1 MKLNQSA
8 ETYGVCP
15 VIDNLRKDGNIMG
28 FERWRKIGQ
37 IVIADLKQNGRFFNT
52 TLGLF
57 FFDNDHRRAFPL
69 DGNVELAALINR
81 RYGINP
87 KEHGFK
93 RVLADLQSEA
103 VLNGQK
109 AEIRRLAHYDSQ
121 KKVLYLSRFDGYVYR
136 LDGNS
141 VVPVPNGTDD
151 VFFFDHRLIWEPY
164 SYLADA
170 PKGELDRQLI
180 EGINFAGFILSV
192 EEQRRLVKLWLLAV
206 FFGSIQPTK
215 IILLLLGEQGSG
227 KTSALR
233 RIQKCIFGARA
244 DLLSI
249 EKDKQDGF
257 VATVTT
263 DPLAL
268 FDNIDERVS
277 WLPYALSR
285 LATGVTFSRRQ
296 LYTTNFKVEFP
307 GVSWLGITSRTVRF
321 MENQPDLPERTLILR
336 LDRLRER
343 QAEEELLTAIAE
355 HRNEIWSEL
364 LEDLN
369 RVVRHFRQTTEHP
382 RVHFRMADFASF
394 ALQVAALWGCR
405 PEVEQSLAKLEA
417 SQAEFVFE
425 EEPIHQVLEPWL
437 MIEANQGRNVEAGM
451 LQQEWSR
458 LATRNAIIWP
468 FANGKSLGQRLVQ
481 LEDALNQKVRFE
493 VTPDPHT
500 KQNRYRFWPK
510 QVALDP
516 EVPVTVANDSADA
529 EVAGTVLALRD

>member
-1 MKLNQSA
+1 MNRNQSTKEYRWA
-8 ETYGVCP
+8 LV
-15 VIDNLRKDGNIMG
+15 DDLRKDGNIMG
-28 FERWRKIGQ
+28 FERWRQIGQ
-37 IVIADLKQNGRFFNT
+37 IVVADLKQNGQFLNT

-69 DGNVELAALINR
+69 DDNVELAALINR

-103 VLNGQK
+103 VFSGRQV
-109 AEIRRLAHYDSQ
+109 EIRRLAYYDSQ
-121 KKVLYLSRFDGYVYR
+121 RKVLYLSRFDGHMYR
-136 LDGNS
+136 LDGS
-141 VVPVPNGTDD
+141 AVVPIPNGTDD
-151 VFFFDHRLIWEPY
+151 VFFFDDRLTWEPY
-164 SYLADA
+164 TYLADA
-170 PKGELDRQLI
+170 PKGELDSQLI
-180 EGINFAGFILSV
+180 QAVNFAHFILSV
-192 EEQRRLVKLWLLAV
+192 EEQRRLLKLWLLAV

-268 FDNIDERVS
+268 FDNVDERVS

-296 LYTTNFKVEFP
+296 LYTTNLKIEFP

-336 LDRLRER
+336 LGRLRER
-343 QAEEELLTAIAE
+343 QAEEELLRAIAQ

-364 LEDLN
+364 LDDLN
-369 RVVRHFRQTTEHP
+369 RVVRHFREVTEHP

-394 ALQVAALWGCR
+394 ALRVASLWGCR
-405 PEVEQSLAKLEA
+405 QEVEQSLAKLEA
-417 SQAEFVFE
+417 SQAELVFE
-425 EEPIHQVLEPWL
+425 DEPIHQVLAVWL
-437 MIEANQGRNVEAGM
+437 AVEGNHGRSMEAGA
-451 LQQEWSR
+451 LNVEWSR
-458 LATRNAIIWP
+458 LAALNKVLWP

-481 LEDALNQKVRFE
+481 LEDALNQKLRFE
-493 VTPDPHT
+493 IALDLHT
-500 KQNRYRFWPK
+500 KQNCYRFWPRRVSEPELA
-510 QVALDP
+510 QTPVA
-516 EVPVTVANDSADA
+516 A
-529 EVAGTVLALRD
+529 ESLEEALVLRD

>member
-1 MKLNQSA
+1 MKLSQSA
-8 ETYGVCP
+8 EPHSVCS
-15 VIDNLRKDGNIMG
+15 VVDDLRKDGNIMG
-28 FERWRKIGQ
+28 FERWRRIGQ
-37 IVIADLKQNGRFFNT
+37 IVIANLKQNGRFFNT

-57 FFDNDHRRAFPL
+57 FFDNDYGRAFPL

-103 VLNGQK
+103 VFNGQK
-109 AEIRRLAHYDSQ
+109 AEIRRLAYYDSQ
-121 KKVLYLSRFDGYVYR
+121 KRVLYLSRFDGYMYR
-136 LDGNS
+136 LDGS
-141 VVPVPNGTDD
+141 AIVSIPNGTDD
-151 VFFFDHRLIWEPY
+151 VFFFDDRLSWEPY

-170 PKGELDRQLI
+170 TKGELDRQLI
-180 EGINFAGFILSV
+180 EGINFASFILSV
-192 EEQRRLVKLWLLAV
+192 EEQRRLLKLWLLAV

-285 LATGVTFSRRQ
+285 LATGVTFPRRQ

-307 GVSWLGITSRTVRF
+307 GGQLARNHVAHRSIYGESARPTRAD
-321 MENQPDLPERTLILR
+321 PDIK
-336 LDRLRER
+336 
-343 QAEEELLTAIAE
+343 A
-355 HRNEIWSEL
+355 
-364 LEDLN
+364 
-369 RVVRHFRQTTEHP
+369 
-382 RVHFRMADFASF
+382 
-394 ALQVAALWGCR
+394 
-405 PEVEQSLAKLEA
+405 
-417 SQAEFVFE
+417 
-425 EEPIHQVLEPWL
+425 
-437 MIEANQGRNVEAGM
+437 
-451 LQQEWSR
+451 
-458 LATRNAIIWP
+458 
-468 FANGKSLGQRLVQ
+468 
-481 LEDALNQKVRFE
+481 
-493 VTPDPHT
+493 
-500 KQNRYRFWPK
+500 
-510 QVALDP
+510 
-516 EVPVTVANDSADA
+516 
-529 EVAGTVLALRD
+529 